1 MSAPL
6 LVIDDSLTIR
16 KLLEMALGR
25 QGHALEVAAC
35 AGDGIALA
43 QRLRPRLILL
53 DHVLPDLT
61 GDQVCVR
68 LAADERTASIPIV
81 VMSAKGDGIRA
92 LFRHCPAVVAF
103 VAKPFTPG
111 AISQVVAQ
119 VLARLPEEAVAVDV
133 EPVRTAMAGAATVE
147 IATPTATPVAERDA
161 RVCEEAARAAFSAL
175 RDRLA
180 RIPEWCGELR
190 GQSPAAFFARKL
202 LTPESMGALLGGLAP
217 LLPGAGAPAPDTG
230 AIDAELAGS
239 TGLLPLPRLVRVL
252 AESGRSGVLQVGG
265 ARGLALHFSRGE
277 LLLCVPGDADE
288 ARRAAAAAGVP
299 VPSGAPPDGVP
310 ELVAWVEAAVPAADC
325 PALLQRLG
333 AAALVQRL
341 GQGPLPFAWTDGAPP
356 AFATRVGLAIPAE
369 QLDLERL
376 RLVDD
381 WAQLE
386 LQVTSLDL
394 VCVRAPDF
402 LARLPRFTL
411 DALERRV
418 LLQINGRKRVKDL
431 IAQLGLSTFD
441 AFHALYRL
449 LHVALVQPLAA
460 AAPAASLLVCAAPET
475 GLTSAFARLLH
486 QGGDGHGA
494 TVVSGCTA
502 VQAEERLAAGGAS
515 VALVDVTVPVEAAAL
530 ALTLRGRLETS
541 ATTLVALLP
550 HADATQA
557 RALLAAGFDH
567 VLARP
572 LHRTSVQ
579 RLMNGRIG
587 A

>member
-61 GDQVCVR
+61 GDQVCLR
-68 LAADERTASIPIV
+68 LAADERTAGIPIV

-92 LFRHCPAVVAF
+92 LFRDCPAVVAF

-119 VLARLPEEAVAVDV
+119 VLARLPAEAESAA
-133 EPVRTAMAGAATVE
+133 PVRSATAGAETVE
-147 IATPTATPVAERDA
+147 IATPTATPLAEPGA
-161 RVCEEAARAAFSAL
+161 RVREEAARAAFTAL

-217 LLPGAGAPAPDTG
+217 LLPAGGAPAADAG
-230 AIDAELAGS
+230 AAGAELAGS
-239 TGLLPLPRLVRVL
+239 TGLLPLPRLVRAL
-252 AESGRSGVLQVGG
+252 AESGRSGVLAVGG
-265 ARGLALHFSRGE
+265 ARGLALYFSRGE

-288 ARRAAAAAGVP
+288 ARRAAAAAGIP
-299 VPSGAPPDGVP
+299 VPSGAPPGGVP
-310 ELVAWVEAAVPAADC
+310 EMVAWVEAAVPAADC
-325 PALLQRLG
+325 PAVLQRQG

-356 AFATRVGLAIPAE
+356 AFATRLGLAIPAE

-418 LLQINGRKRVKDL
+418 LLQINGRNRVKDL
-431 IAQLGLSTFD
+431 IARLGLSTFD

-449 LHVALVQPLAA
+449 LQVALVQPLAA
-460 AAPAASLLVCAAPET
+460 EAPAASLLVCAAPEA
-475 GLTSAFARLLH
+475 GLASAFARLLH
-486 QGGDGHGA
+486 DGGEGHGA
-494 TVVSGCTA
+494 TAVSGCA
-502 VQAEERLAAGGAS
+502 PAQAEERLAGGGAS
-515 VALVDVTVPVEAAAL
+515 VALVDVTAPAEAAAL
-530 ALTLRGRLETS
+530 ALALRARLETS

-550 HADATQA
+550 HADGAQA
-557 RALLAAGFDH
+557 RELLAAGFDH

-572 LHRTSVQ
+572 LHRTSIQ
-579 RLMNGRIG
+579 RLMNGRSG

>member
-1 MSAPL
+1 MNAPL

-35 AGDGIALA
+35 AGDGLALA

-53 DHVLPDLT
+53 DQVLPDLS
-61 GDQVCVR
+61 GDQVCLR
-68 LAADERTASIPIV
+68 LAADERTAGIPIV
-81 VMSAKGDGIRA
+81 VMSAKGEGIRP
-92 LFRHCPAVVAF
+92 LFRACPAVVAF

-111 AISQVVAQ
+111 AISEVVAQ
-119 VLARLPEEAVAVDV
+119 VLARLPAEAAS
-133 EPVRTAMAGAATVE
+133 ALAGAETVE
-147 IATPTATPVAERDA
+147 LATPTATPLAEPGA
-161 RVCEEAARAAFSAL
+161 RVREEAARAAFSAL

-217 LLPGAGAPAPDTG
+217 LLSAGDAPPAAPGAGG
-230 AIDAELAGS
+230 AELTGS

-252 AESGRSGVLQVGG
+252 AESGRSGALQVGG
-265 ARGLALHFSRGE
+265 ATGLRLFFSRGE
-277 LLLCVPGDADE
+277 LLLCVPGDPAE
-288 ARRAAAAAGVP
+288 ARRAAAAAGLP
-299 VPSGAPPDGVP
+299 VPTGAAPDGVP

-341 GQGPLPFAWTDGAPP
+341 GQGPLPFAWADGAPP
-356 AFATRVGLAIPAE
+356 AFATRVGLAIAAE

-394 VCVRAPDF
+394 VCARAPDF
-402 LARLPRFTL
+402 LARLPRFSL
-411 DALERRV
+411 DALEHRV
-418 LLQINGRKRVKDL
+418 LLQVNGRNRVKDL
-431 IAQLGLSTFD
+431 IARLGLSTFD

-449 LHVALVQPLAA
+449 LQVQLIQPLAVE
-460 AAPAASLLVCAAPET
+460 APAATLLVCAAAEA
-475 GLTSAFARLLH
+475 GLTSACARLLH
-486 QGGDGHGA
+486 AGGEGHGA
-494 TVVSGCTA
+494 SVSGCA
-502 VQAEERLAAGGAS
+502 PAQAEERLATGGATL
-515 VALVDVTVPVEAAAL
+515 ALVDVTAPDAAAAL
-530 ALTLRGRLETS
+530 ALALRARLETS

-550 HADATQA
+550 HADGAAA

-572 LHRTSVQ
+572 LHRTSLQ
-579 RLMNGRIG
+579 RLMNGRTG